1 MKTKPI
7 VISLAIL
14 IASAVPALAQSP
26 TYVGVKKCAL
36 CHKVETRGN
45 QIAKWEAHKHS
56 KSLAALS
63 LPAAAEQAQAMGV
76 AKPTEDPKCL
86 RCHAPLFEKAPDFK
100 AESVSCE
107 VCHGPGSG
115 FATLAIMKN
124 PEEAVKKGLILQ
136 GSPEKIKAHCLTCHD
151 NPHGKP
157 FEFASRWEA
166 TKHPLPRK

>member
-1 MKTKPI
+1 MTIKPI
-7 VISLAIL
+7 VVSLAIL
-14 IASAVPALAQSP
+14 IAAAVPGAAQSP

-36 CHKVETRGN
+36 CHKAETRGN

-63 LPAAAEQAQAMGV
+63 LPAAAEPAKAMGV

-100 AESVSCE
+100 AEGINCE

-136 GSPEKIKAHCLTCHD
+136 GTEEKIKAHCLTCHD

-157 FEFASRWEA
+157 FDFASRWEA
-166 TKHPLPRK
+166 MKHPLPRK